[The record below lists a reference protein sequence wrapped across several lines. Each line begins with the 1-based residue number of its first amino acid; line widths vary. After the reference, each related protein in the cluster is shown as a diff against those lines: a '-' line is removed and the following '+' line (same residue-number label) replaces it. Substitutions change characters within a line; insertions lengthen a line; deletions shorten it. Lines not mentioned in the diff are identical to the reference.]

1 MGQDRTAYSS
11 KKAMFFTLVALTIVS
26 ILLVM
31 FSRSVGVVRES
42 GSPAIRVKAI
52 DSFLSDVES
61 SYLPLA
67 ARTAGY
73 KAIQATIARVNS
85 TGQYLSA
92 PESDLGG
99 VMLNG
104 TLGTASVMANNT
116 FWNYTRQIEALASS
130 TYSLNLV
137 ITLRSARMNQSIP
150 WRIDI
155 VANMSYV
162 AAADVGNWTR
172 SGLITT
178 SIPVEGFLDPQYL
191 VRSNGAYQQRIWRSS
206 ISSTQW
212 NISRLDAFVSAG
224 NYTRFEGSTAPSFL
238 GRFMSSPPAS
248 SCCGIESTI
257 NPAKVSP
264 SSQQESYADYQ
275 FWASSEECNDLYTIS
290 GGGFSHSNFRL
301 DFEHVAKYNVTAY
314 ATALTCT

>member
-1 MGQDRTAYSS
+1 
-11 KKAMFFTLVALTIVS
+11 MFFTLVALTIVS

-42 GSPAIRVKAI
+42 GSPAIRVMAI

-73 KAIQATIARVNS
+73 KAVQATIARVNA

-92 PESDLGG
+92 PETDLGA

-104 TLGTASVMANNT
+104 TLGTTSVMANNT
-116 FWNYTRQIEALASS
+116 LRNFTTQIEALASS
-130 TYSLNLV
+130 THSLNLV
-137 ITLRSARMNQSIP
+137 ITLRSARMNQSNP
-150 WRIDI
+150 WKIDI
-155 VANMSYV
+155 VANVSYV
-162 AAADVGNWTR
+162 ATADVGNWTR
-172 SGLITT
+172 SNLIAT

-191 VRSNGAYQQRIWRSS
+191 ARSNGAYQQHIWRSTLP
-206 ISSTQW
+206 STQW
-212 NISRLDAFVSAG
+212 NISKLNSFVSSG

-275 FWASSEECNDLYTIS
+275 FWASSEACNDLYTIS
-290 GGGFSHSNFRL
+290 GGGFSHSSFKL
-301 DFEHVAKYNVTAY
+301 DFEHVIKYNVSAY
-314 ATALTCT
+314 STPLTCT